1 LFAQVEAM
9 AAERPETKAWS
20 DLLAAQALFGLE
32 QCYARVGVD
41 RRFEAD
47 AGALV
52 STRKTTLLK
61 EPST

>member
-1 LFAQVEAM
+1 M

-20 DLLAAQALFGLE
+20 DLLAAQALFGLG
-32 QCYARVGVD
+32 QCYARVVVD